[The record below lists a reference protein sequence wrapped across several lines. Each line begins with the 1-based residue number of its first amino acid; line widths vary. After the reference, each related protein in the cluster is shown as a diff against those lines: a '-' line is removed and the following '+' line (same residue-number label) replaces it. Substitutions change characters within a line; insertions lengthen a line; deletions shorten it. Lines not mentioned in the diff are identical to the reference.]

1 MSTFPRKWFN
11 STTNWFKANNL
22 CGHSKTINLSD
33 VLVDGELK
41 FEDSNSNFNKLI
53 WNVETN
59 YVGTDDVV
67 DFQKITISKG
77 GIQVNC
83 KEIINMSIDTN
94 SANYYAIVNSNSPT
108 VEKVHI
114 TKVVGTISQSFRQ
127 LPNVTEIIIDDASQ
141 MKTDEAAF
149 GDFSYNPKLLKLELN
164 GFKGSDFNLTYY
176 QYSPITNEQK
186 YQLLVGF
193 FNSLG
198 KLDEGVTYSIII
210 GSGLLGLLTEEDIK
224 IATDKG
230 WTLA

>member
-1 MSTFPRKWFN
+1 MATFPRKWFN

-33 VLVDGELK
+33 ILVDGEPK
-41 FEDSNSNFNKLI
+41 FDDSNSNFSKLI
-53 WNVETN
+53 WNQEVN

-77 GIQVNC
+77 DVQVNC
-83 KEIINMSIDTN
+83 KEIINMSINTEGR
-94 SANYYAIVNSNSPT
+94 NYYAIVDSNSPT

-127 LPNVTEIIIDDASQ
+127 LPEVTEIIIDDASQ
-141 MKTDEAAF
+141 MKTDEAGF

-164 GFKGSDFNLTYY
+164 GFKGSDINLSYY
-176 QYSPITNEQK
+176 QYSSITDEQK
-186 YQLLVGF
+186 HQLLVGF

-198 KLDEGVTYSIII
+198 KLDDGVTYSIIL
-210 GSGLLGLLTEEDIK
+210 GSGLLGLLTDEDKK